1 MKLFIVESPGK
12 VKKIQS
18 MLGNG
23 WTVESSAGHVR
34 DLPAKEMG
42 VAAPDFTPQY
52 EPTERG
58 AEVLR
63 KLSELAAQADEI
75 YLATDPD
82 REGEAIA
89 WHLADALKL
98 SSPKRITYTEITESA
113 VKEAV
118 ARPRG
123 IDRDLVTAQAGRR
136 VLDRICGYLVSG
148 PLSQATGNRLSAD
161 ARIAFGRRIC
171 CRSFTLWTPTA
182 PMFQMT

>member
-42 VAAPDFTPQY
+42 VVAPDFTPQY

-89 WHLADALKL
+89 WHLADVLKL

-113 VKEAV
+113 IKKAIGEFELRQALRAPASLILIETPTNPMMVRFDVAAV
-118 ARPRG
+118 AEWAHG
-123 IDRDLVTAQAGRR
+123 AGALLA
-136 VLDRICGYLVSG
+136 VDNTFC
-148 PLSQATGNRLSAD
+148 
-161 ARIAFGRRIC
+161 
-171 CRSFTLWTPTA
+171 TPHG
-182 PMFQMT
+182 